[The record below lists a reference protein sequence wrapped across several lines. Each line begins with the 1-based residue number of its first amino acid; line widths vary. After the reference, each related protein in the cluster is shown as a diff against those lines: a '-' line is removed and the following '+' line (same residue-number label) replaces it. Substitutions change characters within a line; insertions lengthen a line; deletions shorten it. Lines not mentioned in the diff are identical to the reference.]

1 MIGSITASC
10 IAVVGGSFLLIGSGQ
25 AQEVRMGDAPLRVA
39 FGNWS
44 RDDGQARVRMAP
56 CGKSLCATNTWIR
69 DAASSEKVG
78 DRLVMDLKPS
88 GAGSWKGTAYDPQ
101 RKLTYSMTMTFAS
114 GKLQT
119 RGCVLGGMFCRNVGW
134 TRAN

>member
-1 MIGSITASC
+1 MIGPIPAGC
-10 IAVVGGSFLLIGSGQ
+10 IAVIGGTFLPIGNGQ
-25 AQEVRMGDAPLRVA
+25 AQEVRIQDAPLRAA

-56 CGKSLCATNTWIR
+56 CGKSLCATNIWIR

-88 GAGSWKGTAYDPQ
+88 GAASWNGTAYDPQ
-101 RKLTYSMTMTFAS
+101 RKLTYSMTMTFTS

-119 RGCVLGGMFCRNVGW
+119 RGCVLGGMICRNVGW
-134 TRAN
+134 TRFN